1 MQINKGNF
9 VVLSKIILSLEWFKL
24 KSLRIWATLFTLIWP
39 LCNGLK
45 GIHTIYSIYKTH
57 GYTQKQQVLFYLSTC
72 CGSYKKAGSEL
83 SSPFSSNQPIIMEES
98 KRTHQDTLRLNNIVN
113 GNTVFLVYFCPIHL
127 IFKVPLNIE
136 IVVELWMFIYFLLF
150 GWGKFNQSWFTYL

>member
-1 MQINKGNF
+1 MVDFLSQMFLHWYHPAANL
-9 VVLSKIILSLEWFKL
+9 VVIYKILNS
-24 KSLRIWATLFTLIWP
+24 RIWATLFTLIWP

-83 SSPFSSNQPIIMEES
+83 SSPFSSNRPIIMEES

-113 GNTVFLVYFCPIHL
+113 GNTVFLVYFCPIHV
-127 IFKVPLNIE
+127 IFKV
-136 IVVELWMFIYFLLF
+136 F
-150 GWGKFNQSWFTYL
+150 